1 MDVSP
6 HPHAMCRFTHLL
18 FVFTIAVVSG
28 CGVGPDL
35 GPKRV
40 SISDT
45 NVVPMMKAIAE
56 VDRASFGF
64 TPIPTNADVRLEIG
78 PRSGYDTMLHIYAGT
93 HRTIA
98 FRKTQDGY
106 RWIAEQEIHYGPKR
120 FTDVDGTFQEHLVVE
135 YQTEPVNGIPTNQI
149 YVSYVGQDSRLVGRH
164 LTLTDIQPFLEEWKG
179 TPIR

>member
-1 MDVSP
+1 M
-6 HPHAMCRFTHLL
+6 RWFGHLL
-18 FVFTIAVVSG
+18 VALTVALLPG

-35 GPKRV
+35 GPKKV
-40 SISDT
+40 SLSDT
-45 NVVPMMKAIAE
+45 NIAPMLQAITA
-56 VDRASFGF
+56 VDRASLGF
-64 TPIPTNADVRLEIG
+64 TSIPTNAGVMLETG
-78 PRSGYDTMLHIYAGT
+78 SRSNYDAMLHVYADT

-106 RWIAEQEIHYGPKR
+106 RWIGEQEIHFGPKM

-149 YVSYVGQDSRLVGRH
+149 HVSYYGQDSRLAGRD
-164 LTLTDIQPFLEEWKG
+164 LTLAGIQPILDEWKG